1 MKGLNK
7 MFETF
12 KATLSPMLVMFL
24 CMLIGFVMNKK
35 RFAPENSATVL
46 SKLENYVCVPA
57 LLINTFMTRCTIAS
71 LKENYTIILYSIA
84 ILFFALLIALP
95 LARAFAKDDEYKRS
109 IYSYAMTFGNF
120 GFMGNAIVPAIL
132 GSVDPDILY
141 KYLLFTLPLQTAVNT
156 WGIVILIPRG
166 EEKINPLKNLCN
178 PVFFS
183 IILGIILGLTNAGEI
198 LPLFVT
204 DTIDYFKNCMGP
216 LAMFLTG
223 FVVASYPIK
232 GLLSDKKIYLAA
244 LLRLIVIPAVLLSI
258 LFILRAPSLVITLAF
273 FAYATPLGMNTVVF
287 PAAYGGETRTG
298 ASMAMISHILC
309 VITIPILFSIL
320 NVIL

>member
-1 MKGLNK
+1 

-12 KATLSPMLVMFL
+12 KATLSPMLVMFM
-24 CMLIGFVMNKK
+24 CMLIGFTLNKK
-35 RFAPENSATVL
+35 KLAPENSATVL

-57 LLINTFMTRCTIAS
+57 LLINTFMTRCTVTS
-71 LKENYTIILYSIA
+71 LKENYTIFIYSIIVLA
-84 ILFFALLIALP
+84 CALLIALP
-95 LARAFAKDDEYKRS
+95 LAKCFAKDDEYKRR

-132 GSVDPDILY
+132 GSADPNILY

-166 EEKINPLKNLCN
+166 EEKKNPLKNLCN

-198 LPLFVT
+198 LPVFVI

-223 FVVASYPIK
+223 FVVASYPMRE
-232 GLLSDKKIYLAA
+232 LVSDKKIYIAT
-244 LLRLIVIPAVLLSI
+244 LLRLVIIPTILLAI
-258 LFILRAPSLVITLAF
+258 LYLLGASNLIMTLAF

-298 ASMAMISHILC
+298 ASMAMISHVLC
-309 VITIPILFSIL
+309 VITIPILFSVLTTLI
-320 NVIL
+320 

>member
-1 MKGLNK
+1 

-12 KATLSPMLVMFL
+12 KATLSPMMVMFM

-35 RFAPENSATVL
+35 KLAPENSATVL

-71 LKENYTIILYSIA
+71 LKENYTIIIYSII
-84 ILFFALLIALP
+84 ILAFALVIALP
-95 LARAFAKDDEYKRS
+95 LAKLFAGNDEYKRS

-132 GSVDPDILY
+132 GSIDSQILY

-166 EEKINPLKNLCN
+166 EEKKNPLKNLCN

-183 IILGIILGLTNAGEI
+183 IILGIILGLTNAGKI
-198 LPLFVT
+198 LPAFAI
-204 DTIDYFKNCMGP
+204 DTIDYFQNCMGP

-223 FVVASYPIK
+223 FVVAGYPM
-232 GLLSDKKIYLAA
+232 GELVSDKKIYVATF
-244 LLRLIVIPAVLLSI
+244 LRLIVIPAVLLSI
-258 LFILRAPSLVITLAF
+258 LFLLRAPSLIITLAF

-298 ASMAMISHILC
+298 ASMAMISHVLC
-309 VITIPILFSIL
+309 VITIPILFSVLTAIL
-320 NVIL
+320 